1 MDIRT
6 KQILSAFLAILS
18 SGGVLGTAYLAVKQ
32 SKKAE
37 EKKNELLNSN
47 PNAAK
52 SDIIKAQLPAYI
64 PAIAVGG
71 ATVASIFASHF
82 LSKRAEASLIAS
94 ATLLEQG
101 WRRYQYKVKD
111 VLGIDSHK
119 KVLSS
124 LAEDR
129 AKGIT
134 TTEDDRVLYYVEP
147 IGFFKAK
154 PEDLAWA
161 YGDMNQRLHTIDKN
175 QHTAYFCLLYDM
187 LKDAKAEM
195 LDKNVP
201 PEKLNWGWTSSY
213 LNEMDKPQWVHMN
226 LTQKKLADG
235 RDYIE
240 IDFDEDPV
248 FDPANGGSVYYDAVG
263 GIDEEDQTE
272 PSSYKKVKK
281 SEVKD
286 NGEHHEND

>member
-6 KQILSAFLAILS
+6 KQILSAILAVLS
-18 SGGVLGTAYLAVKQ
+18 SCGVLGTAYLAVKET
-32 SKKAE
+32 KKAE
-37 EKKNELLNSN
+37 QKKNELLNSK
-47 PNAAK
+47 PEATK
-52 SDIIKAQLPAYI
+52 KDIIVAQLPAYV

-71 ATVASIFASHF
+71 ATIASIFASHF

-129 AKGIT
+129 AKGIE
-134 TTEDDRVLYYVEP
+134 TEDDGKVLYYVEP

-161 YGDMNQRLHTIDKN
+161 YGDMNQRLHTIDKKE
-175 QHTAYFCLLYDM
+175 HTAYFCLLYDM
-187 LKDAKAEM
+187 IKDAKAEI
-195 LDKNVP
+195 LDKNIT
-201 PEKLNWGWTSSY
+201 PEKVNWGWTSSY
-213 LNEMDKPQWVHMN
+213 LSDMDRPQWIHMN
-226 LTQKKLADG
+226 LTDKTLADG
-235 RDYIE
+235 RKYVQ
-240 IDFDEDPV
+240 IDFDEEPV
-248 FDPANGGSVYYDAVG
+248 FDPAAGGSVYYDAVG
-263 GIDEEDQTE
+263 GIDEDEQSE
-272 PSSYKKVKK
+272 PSSYKKVIK
-281 SEVKD
+281 SEVKQD
-286 NGEHHEND
+286 GEHHEND